1 MSGLVL
7 YNYFRSSTSVRL
19 RAALNLK
26 GIAYGYQ
33 ARHLR
38 KGEQRS
44 ADYLAINPQGLVPA
58 LVLDDGTTLTQSL
71 ATIEYLD
78 ETYPE
83 PPLLPADPVE
93 RAQVRALAYA
103 IACEVHPLNNLRVL
117 AELKTRFGASEEA
130 VSEWFRHW
138 VAGTFAPL
146 EQMLASSPLT
156 GNFCHGDQPGLA
168 DLCLYAQVVNNRRFD
183 VDMTPYP
190 TIARVF
196 ASCLA
201 LPAFADAAPGRQ
213 PDAE

>member
-7 YNYFRSSTSVRL
+7 HNFFRSSTSIRV

-26 GIAYGYQ
+26 GLSYTYQ
-33 ARHLR
+33 AHHLR

-58 LVLDDGTTLTQSL
+58 LVLDNGTTLTQSL
-71 ATIEYLD
+71 AIIEYLD

-103 IACEVHPLNNLRVL
+103 IACEVHPLNNLKVL
-117 AELKTRFGASEEA
+117 AEVKAHFGASEEA
-130 VSEWFRHW
+130 VAVWFRHW
-138 VAGTFAPL
+138 VAETFAPL
-146 EQMLASSPLT
+146 EHMLASSPST
-156 GNFCHGDQPGLA
+156 GDFCRGDRPGLA

-190 TIARVF
+190 TIRRIF
-196 ASCLA
+196 TSCSA
-201 LPAFADAAPGRQ
+201 LPAFVDAAPEQQ

>member
-71 ATIEYLD
+71 AIIEYLD

-138 VAGTFAPL
+138 VAETFAPL